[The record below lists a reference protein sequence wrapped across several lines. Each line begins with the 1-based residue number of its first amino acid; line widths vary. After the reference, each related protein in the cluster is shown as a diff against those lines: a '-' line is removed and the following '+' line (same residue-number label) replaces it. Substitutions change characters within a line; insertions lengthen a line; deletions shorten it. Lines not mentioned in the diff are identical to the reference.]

1 MNRLFVDRLT
11 VIDCALL
18 HPQRGLLGESWL
30 CDLELGGGL
39 DAQGMV
45 LDFGEVKRTVKG
57 LVDAGFDHKLLVP
70 ARHRGLDI
78 TADGER
84 LRIGYPYGDSR
95 RIVHDGPADAACL
108 VDADEVTA
116 QVVATAIEQA
126 LRPALPANVHAVAV
140 TLRTEAS
147 TGAHYRYSH
156 GLRQHAGNCQRIAHG
171 HRSRIEILRDG
182 VRATALEAEWAARWR
197 DVYIGARADLVETRV
212 RGGIPVHRFRYVAA
226 QGAFELE
233 IPGEC
238 CYLIDTDSTV
248 EHLAAHIAARLA
260 IEHPGARY
268 RVRAFEGVDKGA
280 IAEA

>member
-30 CDLELGGGL
+30 CDLELAGGL

-57 LVDAGFDHKLLVP
+57 IVDATFDHKLLVP
-70 ARHRGLDI
+70 ARHPGLEI
-78 TADGER
+78 AADGDR
-84 LRIGYPYGDSR
+84 LRIDYPYGDGR
-95 RIVHDGPADAACL
+95 RLVHDGPADATRL
-108 VDADEVTA
+108 IDSPEVTTLA
-116 QVVATAIEQA
+116 VATAIEQA
-126 LRPALPANVHAVAV
+126 LRPALPANVRETAV
-140 TLRTEAS
+140 TLRTEAIA
-147 TGAHYRYSH
+147 GAHYQYSH
-156 GLRQHAGNCQRIAHG
+156 GLRQHTGTCQRIAHG
-171 HRSRIEILRDG
+171 HRSRSEILRDG
-182 VRATALEAEWAARWR
+182 ARAPGLEAEWAGRWH
-197 DVYIGARADLVETRV
+197 DAYIGKRADLVETRTCN
-212 RGGIPVHRFRYVAA
+212 GIPVHRFHYVAA

-233 IPGEC
+233 IPAEC

-248 EHLAAHIAARLA
+248 EHLAAHVAARLA

>member
-1 MNRLFVDRLT
+1 MSRLFVDRLT

-30 CDLELGGGL
+30 CDLELAGGL
-39 DAQGMV
+39 DEQGMV

-57 LVDAGFDHKLLVP
+57 IVDATFDHKLLVP
-70 ARHRGLDI
+70 ARHPGLEI
-78 TADGER
+78 AADGDR
-84 LRIGYPYGDSR
+84 LRIDYPYGDGR
-95 RIVHDGPADAACL
+95 RLVHDGPADATRL
-108 VDADEVTA
+108 IDSPEVTTLA
-116 QVVATAIEQA
+116 VATAIEQA
-126 LRPALPANVHAVAV
+126 LRPALPANVREAAV
-140 TLRTEAS
+140 TLRTEAIA
-147 TGAHYRYSH
+147 GAHYRYSH
-156 GLRQHAGNCQRIAHG
+156 GLRQHTGNCQRIAHG

-182 VRATALEAEWAARWR
+182 ARAAGLEAEWAGRWH
-197 DVYIGARADLVETRV
+197 DAYIGKRADLVETRTCN
-212 RGGIPVHRFRYVAA
+212 GIPVHRFHYVAA

-233 IPGEC
+233 IPAEC

-248 EHLAAHIAARLA
+248 EHLAAHVAARLA

>member
-57 LVDAGFDHKLLVP
+57 IIDTVFDHRLLVP
-70 ARHRGLDI
+70 ARHPGLAI
-78 TADGER
+78 AADGER
-84 LRIGYPYGDSR
+84 LRIDFPYGDGR
-95 RIVHDGPADAACL
+95 HVAHDGPADAVHL
-108 VDADEVTA
+108 IDAPEVSA
-116 QVVATAIEQA
+116 QAVSRAIRQA
-126 LRPALPANVHAVAV
+126 LSPALPPNVHEVAV
-140 TLRTEAS
+140 SLRTEAS
-147 TGAHYRYSH
+147 AGAQYRYCH

-182 VRATALEAEWAARWR
+182 ARAPGLEAEWAGRWR
-197 DVYIGARADLVETRV
+197 DAYVGTRADLAETRL
-212 RGGIPVHRFRYVAA
+212 RDGIPVHCFQYVAA
-226 QGAFELE
+226 QGAFALE
-233 IPGEC
+233 IPVER

-248 EHLAAHIAARLA
+248 EHLAAHVAARLA